1 MRGKTTM
8 NAAILTLALAPAAFA
23 EKETPPPAAAPKGF
37 RVPAPRAF
45 SLDNG
50 MKVSFVSYG
59 TMPKVTVQLAVRAGN
74 AQEAADQVWIAGL
87 TGDLMREG
95 TKTRTALQISEA
107 AARMGGSLEV
117 GVDADTTEVGGDVL
131 SELGPEMVRLV
142 ADVVRNPAW
151 PPSELPRLEADRARQ
166 LAVAKSQP
174 QPLAQERFRAVL
186 YGDHP
191 YGRTFPDPDK
201 LQAYTLD
208 QVRAF
213 YDANF
218 GAARAHLYVA
228 GRFDD
233 AKMEAAV
240 REAFAGWKRGNPLKE
255 NPPSPKSE
263 RSLHLIDRPAAVQST
278 IILGMPVIDPSKP
291 DYIPL
296 AVTHTLLGGYFS
308 SRITSNIREQ
318 KGYTYSPFSQLSWRY
333 RDAYWAEQADVTTA
347 VTGAA
352 LKEIFGEIDRLQ
364 AEAPGAAELK
374 NVQSYMAGTF
384 VLRNSTRAGI
394 IAQLQYVDLHG
405 LSPTY
410 LNDYVSRVTAVTP
423 ADVQRLAQT
432 YLQDDKATIV
442 VVGDKKVIE
451 EQLKPFAKVNA
462 P

>member
-1 MRGKTTM
+1 MRDKTL
-8 NAAILTLALAPAAFA
+8 NVVILTLALVPAASA
-23 EKETPPPAAAPKGF
+23 EKEIPPPPAAPKGF
-37 RVPAPRAF
+37 QVPAPRTF

-59 TMPKVTVQLAVRAGN
+59 TMPKVTVELAIRAGN
-74 AQEAADQVWIAGL
+74 GQEAADQVWMADL

-107 AARMGGSLEV
+107 AARMGGSLEIA
-117 GVDADTTEVGGDVL
+117 VDADTTGVGGDVL
-131 SELGPEMVRLV
+131 SEFGPEMVRLV
-142 ADVVRNPAW
+142 ADVALHPAW
-151 PPSELPRLEADRARQ
+151 PATELPRLEANRARQ
-166 LAVAKSQP
+166 LAVSKSQP
-174 QPLAQERFRAVL
+174 QPLAQEKFRAVL

-191 YGRTFPDPDK
+191 YGRTFPDPDR

-208 QVRAF
+208 QVKAF
-213 YDANF
+213 YDAHF
-218 GAARAHLYVA
+218 GATRARLYVA
-228 GRFDD
+228 GLFDE

-240 REAFAGWKRGNPLKE
+240 REAFGGWRRGDPLKD
-255 NPPSPKSE
+255 NPPSPKAE
-263 RSLHLIDRPAAVQST
+263 RSLSLIDRPGAVQST

-291 DYIPL
+291 DYISL

-318 KGYTYSPFSQLSWRY
+318 KGYTYSPFSQLSWRC

-347 VTGAA
+347 VTGAS
-352 LKEIFGEIDRLQ
+352 LKEIFGEIDKLQ

-374 NVQSYMAGTF
+374 SVQSYMAGTF
-384 VLRNSTRAGI
+384 VLRNSTRGGI
-394 IAQLQYVDLHG
+394 ISQLQYVDLHG
-405 LSPTY
+405 LPPGY
-410 LNDYVSRVTAVTP
+410 VNEYVSRVMAVTP
-423 ADVQRLAQT
+423 AEVQRMAKT

-451 EQLKPFAKVNA
+451 AQVAPFAKANA